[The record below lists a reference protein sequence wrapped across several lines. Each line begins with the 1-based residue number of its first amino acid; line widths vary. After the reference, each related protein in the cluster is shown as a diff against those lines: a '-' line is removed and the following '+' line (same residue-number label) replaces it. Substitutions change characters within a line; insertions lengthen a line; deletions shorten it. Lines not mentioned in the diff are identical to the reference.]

1 MKKLVFIGIGG
12 AAAILVCIL
21 AVAIT
26 DYAKWRLFYT

>member
-12 AAAILVCIL
+12 AAAILVSIL

-26 DYAKWRLFYT
+26 DYVKWRSYFL

>member
-12 AAAILVCIL
+12 AAAILVSIF

-26 DYAKWRLFYT
+26 DYVKWRCYFL